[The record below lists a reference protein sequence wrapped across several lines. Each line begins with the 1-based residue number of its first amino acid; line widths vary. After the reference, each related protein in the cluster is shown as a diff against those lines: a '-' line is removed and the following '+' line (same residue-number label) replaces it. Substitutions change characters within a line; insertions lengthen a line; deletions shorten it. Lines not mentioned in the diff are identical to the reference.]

1 MKLRHRLAWSFSI
14 VSWYLLLH
22 ISQSLDSKH
31 PVNELSTSQ
40 AYFAPQKPS
49 FHHHKITFWTS
60 ERIRTFTSHTAM
72 LTSHCG
78 SHQSLAY
85 GHQKIKSVSSL
96 LLLSDL
102 WSQSYSLNTKNTFS
116 VVSYTSFNR
125 YLVEAENTKTLYE
138 KGCLGLC
145 LSSFEN
151 NILFSL
157 APTICPSFFP
167 FFLQSCLPSF
177 SLSHMVLLGNTGKSE
192 TPGWPQAHSY
202 LPASTSKYWDQRHAS
217 PCLTPHM
224 AFLIFII

>member
-31 PVNELSTSQ
+31 PINELSTSQ
-40 AYFAPQKPS
+40 AYCVPPKPS
-49 FHHHKITFWTS
+49 FHRRKITFWTS
-60 ERIRTFTSHTAM
+60 ERIRTFTSHAAM
-72 LTSHCG
+72 LTPHCS

-85 GHQKIKSVSSL
+85 GHPKIKSGSLL

-102 WSQSYSLNTKNTFS
+102 WSQSYSLNTKNTS
-116 VVSYTSFNR
+116 VVSYTSFHR
-125 YLVEAENTKTLYE
+125 YLVEAENTDPLWKRLSRTLPFFLWKQY
-138 KGCLGLC
+138 
-145 LSSFEN
+145 S
-151 NILFSL
+151 IISL

-177 SLSHMVLLGNTGKSE
+177 SLSHIVLLGNTGKSE
-192 TPGWPQAHSY
+192 TLGWPQAHSY

-217 PCLTPHM
+217 PCLTPGM